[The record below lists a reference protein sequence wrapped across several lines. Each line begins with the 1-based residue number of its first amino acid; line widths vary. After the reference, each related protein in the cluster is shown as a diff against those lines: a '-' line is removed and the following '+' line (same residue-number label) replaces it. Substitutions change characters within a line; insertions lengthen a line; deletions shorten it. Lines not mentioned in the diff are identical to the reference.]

1 MTAAP
6 PVIIKAAPEGHG
18 HDDRALSSKPIRTS
32 SSETLGELARE
43 PEHAP
48 QLSPAGQTVH
58 ELDRHV
64 HGHLVLD
71 EDNGELSID
80 DGPVLVIQQSAPTV
94 IWSLG

>member
-1 MTAAP
+1 MMTMPCRPSRYGPAA
-6 PVIIKAAPEGHG
+6 
-18 HDDRALSSKPIRTS
+18 RKP
-32 SSETLGELARE
+32 LGEPARE

-48 QLSPAGQTVH
+48 QLSPVGRTVH

-64 HGHLVLD
+64 HEHLVLD
-71 EDNGELSID
+71 EDKGELSID